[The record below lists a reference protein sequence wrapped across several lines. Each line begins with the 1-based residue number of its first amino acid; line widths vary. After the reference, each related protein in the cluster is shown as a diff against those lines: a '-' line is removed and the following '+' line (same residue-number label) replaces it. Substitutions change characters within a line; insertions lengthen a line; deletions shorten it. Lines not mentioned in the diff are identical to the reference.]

1 MAITVADLLEMP
13 HMRLRLHSGGAGVG
27 RDVTWTHTSDLP
39 EPWRWLT
46 GGELLMTNGMS
57 FPADGDEQG
66 DLVERLGEA
75 GASGLAIGEEMY
87 WPPLTDEVAQTSDR
101 LEFPVL
107 LVEYPMPFVA
117 ISRAVAAANLL
128 EQSHRLVRTERI
140 YHAMQRTVT
149 ESHESSALTGVLSKQ
164 LGCEMHV
171 CHVEPVEPWYPEDPK
186 LDDEL
191 VDVLTAIAAR
201 SSSQLRAGAFA
212 EPLPDGRDVRLVD
225 IPTQPNAVLVLVSHG
240 KEIPDAI
247 LVQHAATVIALE
259 LSQSLMDVENRR
271 RTGAEFLAQLIE
283 GRIDTRRARR
293 HLRDLR
299 IDPAP
304 ATLMAVT
311 SDHSAKLR
319 DIHVALWRNCLPHL
333 VMHRSGL
340 LYLLSADEERLHQ
353 VIRSNL
359 GPDACLGVSG
369 GIKTIERIPEAA
381 REASWAMRAAARVGS
396 RTFRYGEATTLFGIS
411 GIDEAAALVDRVLG
425 TLIEHERLQDKAL
438 ISTLEAFFANQRSWQ
453 RTAEVLHVHRQTVL
467 HRIRR
472 VEEITGLDVNRTSDI
487 AELWLALQARGLL
500 RNA

>member
-13 HMRLRLHSGGAGVG
+13 HMRLRLHSGGSGVG
-27 RDVTWTHTSDLP
+27 RNVTWTHTSDLP

-57 FPADGDEQG
+57 FPADGAEQQ
-66 DLVERLGEA
+66 DLVERLVEA

-87 WPPLTDEVAQTSDR
+87 CPPLTEEFAETSER

-107 LVEYPMPFVA
+107 YVEYPMPFVA

-140 YHAMQRTVT
+140 YHAMQRTV
-149 ESHESSALTGVLSKQ
+149 SESSESSTLSGVLSNQ

-171 CHVEPVEPWYPEDPK
+171 CHVEPVEPWYPEDPE
-186 LDDEL
+186 LDEDL
-191 VDVLTAIAAR
+191 VEVLKTMTAR

-212 EPLPDGRDVRLVD
+212 VPLPDGREVRLVD
-225 IPTQPNAVLVLVSHG
+225 IPTQPNAVLVLVSDV
-240 KEIPDAI
+240 KEMPDAI

-259 LSQSLMDVENRR
+259 LSQSLRSVENRR

-283 GRIDTRRARR
+283 GRIDTQRAREQ
-293 HLRDLR
+293 LRELR
-299 IDPAP
+299 IDPAR
-304 ATLMAVT
+304 ATLMAIT
-311 SDHSAKLR
+311 SDQGSNLR
-319 DIHVALWRNCLPHL
+319 NIHVALWRNRLPHL

-340 LYLLSADEERLHQ
+340 LYLLCVDGESIHEVL
-353 VIRSNL
+353 RSNL
-359 GPDACLGVSG
+359 GPDASLGVSG
-369 GIKTIERIPEAA
+369 VIKTIERIPEAA
-381 REASWAMRAAARVGS
+381 REAAWAMRAAGRVSS

-411 GIDEAAALVDRVLG
+411 GIDEAAALVERVLG
-425 TLIEHERLQDKAL
+425 SLIEQERDHDKAL
-438 ISTLEAFFANQRSWQ
+438 LSTLEVFFANQRSWQ
-453 RTAEVLHVHRQTVL
+453 KTADVLHVHRQTVL

-472 VEEITGLDVNRTSDI
+472 VEEITGLDVNKTSDI